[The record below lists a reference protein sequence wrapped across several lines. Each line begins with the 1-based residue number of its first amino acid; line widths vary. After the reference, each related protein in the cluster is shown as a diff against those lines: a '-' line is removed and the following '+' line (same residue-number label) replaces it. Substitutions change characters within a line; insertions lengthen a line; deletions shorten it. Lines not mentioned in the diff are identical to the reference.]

1 MGTIERIKQDIIVIL
16 LWFIE
21 KLDKRLSHPVQQALS
36 ILKSGE
42 LSDTDLTAAIEDKIK
57 QMTAGVSGDP
67 LIIET
72 QAYLRLMG
80 FPIGSF
86 GPNQNGID
94 AKYGD
99 ATREALGL
107 FERMHQIEPT
117 GEITPTTLAL
127 LEKQA
132 YNGANFRQL
141 VKEAWER
148 GVRPDIGKAV
158 SKAAFVNVI
167 YYYAVIDEFDSKVP
181 AAVTTAQ
188 AILESGYGQS
198 VPVDVN
204 TKQYSYNLFGIK
216 GTGPAGSVNSWTR
229 EETSSGIWEPQ
240 LARFKAF
247 HSFEESIKGHSQF
260 FYDNLKRYGAAFQTN
275 NPKDFAREIARA
287 GYATDSKYADKLIYL
302 IDYWGLV

>member
-1 MGTIERIKQDIIVIL
+1 MEIIVWIKREIIMLL

-21 KLDKRLSHPVQQALS
+21 KLDKRLSSPVQKAMAIVKGDLS
-36 ILKSGE
+36 G
-42 LSDTDLTAAIEDKIK
+42 TDLATVIEQKLE
-57 QMTAGVSGDP
+57 QMTAGVTGDP

-72 QAYLRLMG
+72 QSYLSLLG
-80 FPIGSF
+80 FPIGSY
-86 GPNQNGID
+86 GPNQNGVD
-94 AKYGD
+94 AKFGD
-99 ATREALGL
+99 ATREALGV
-107 FERMHQIEPT
+107 FEKMHQIEAT
-117 GEITPTTLAL
+117 GEISHTTLAL
-127 LEKQA
+127 LEERV
-132 YNGANFRQL
+132 YNGANYRQL
-141 VKEAWER
+141 AKEAWER
-148 GVRPDIGKAV
+148 GVRLDIAKAI

-198 VPVDVN
+198 IPVDVN
-204 TKQYSYNLFGIK
+204 TKKYSYNLFGIK
-216 GTGPAGSVNSWTR
+216 GTGPAGSVSSWTR

-240 LARFKAF
+240 LARFKAY

-287 GYATDSKYADKLIYL
+287 GYATDSQYADKLIYL
-302 IDYWGLV
+302 MTYWGLK